1 MCDTIKKLVLILLL
15 SIISEQCTAQD
26 FPKKVVSKNGMEVS
40 WYFEKDTI
48 HFEMTAPTKGW
59 VAIGFNTHSGTQ
71 GTYLIMGNVV
81 KGQPNVVEHY
91 TLSPGN
97 YKTVESLGGV
107 PQLTNISGIEINNST
122 VLQFS
127 LQKGFASTYQRKLA
141 EHMEYTMLIAYSR
154 QDDFQ
159 HHSIM
164 RTSINVKL

>member
-1 MCDTIKKLVLILLL
+1 MKKLVFVLLIFIT
-15 SIISEQCTAQD
+15 SKQCTAQD
-26 FPKKVVSKNGMEVS
+26 IPKKVISKNGMEVS
-40 WYFEKDTI
+40 WYFEKDTV

-81 KGQPNVVEHY
+81 KGRPNVVEHY

-97 YKTVESLGGV
+97 YKTIESLGGV
-107 PQLTNISGIEINNST
+107 VQLKSISGIEINNST
-122 VLQFS
+122 MLQFS
-127 LQKGFASTYQRKLA
+127 LPKDFTSTHQRKLS
-141 EHMEYTMLIAYSR
+141 ENTQYTMLIAYSQ

-164 RTSINVKL
+164 RTSIKVKL